1 MRFVLPFLGKTKK
14 GYLDEGIRDYAD
26 RLSHFAQV
34 EIPVLK
40 EKAARKIPDDKI
52 KLLEAEQ
59 LLGKIDQC
67 KQGIIIALDPYG
79 KMVDSEELATL
90 LGRWQDRGVDTAAF
104 LIGGHLGLHQ
114 SVLTRADHVL
124 SLSKLTFTHEMT
136 RMLLLE
142 QLYRACTIQAGHKY
156 HK

>member
-1 MRFVLPFLGKTKK
+1 MRFMLPFLGKTKK

-34 EIPVLK
+34 ETPVLK
-40 EKAARKIPDDKI
+40 EKAAGKTPDDKI

-67 KQGIIIALDPYG
+67 KQGIVIALDPYG
-79 KMVDSEELATL
+79 KMVDSEGLATL

-124 SLSKLTFTHEMT
+124 SLSKMTFTHEMT

>member
-14 GYLDEGIRDYAD
+14 GYLEEGIRDYAD
-26 RLSHFAQV
+26 RLSHFARID
-34 EIPVLK
+34 IPVFK
-40 EKAARKIPDDKI
+40 DKTARKIPDDKI

-59 LLGKIDQC
+59 LLGKVDQF
-67 KQGIIIALDPYG
+67 KQGVIVALDPHG
-79 KMVDSEELATL
+79 KMVDSEGLAQL

>member
-1 MRFVLPFLGKTKK
+1 MKFVLPFLGKTKK

-34 EIPVLK
+34 DIPVLK
-40 EKAARKIPDDKI
+40 EKPAKKIPDDKI

-59 LLGKIDQC
+59 LLSKIDQY
-67 KQGIIIALDPYG
+67 KKGVIVALDPHG
-79 KMVDSEELATL
+79 KMVDSEELAAL
-90 LGRWQDRGVDTAAF
+90 LGRLQDRGIETAAF

-114 SVLTRADHVL
+114 SVLARSDQVI

-136 RMLLLE
+136 RMILLE
-142 QLYRACTIQAGHKY
+142 QLYRACTIQAGHRY

>member
-1 MRFVLPFLGKTKK
+1 MKFVLPFLGKTKK

-34 EIPVLK
+34 EMPVLK
-40 EKAARKIPDDKI
+40 EKTARKIPDDKI
-52 KLLEAEQ
+52 KRLEAEQ
-59 LLGKIDQC
+59 LLGKIDQL
-67 KQGIIIALDPYG
+67 KQGVIVALDPHG
-79 KMVDSEELATL
+79 KMVDSEQLAAL
-90 LGRWQDRGVDTAAF
+90 LGRWQDGGIDTAAF
-104 LIGGHLGLHQ
+104 LIGGHLGLHH
-114 SVLTRADHVL
+114 SILSRADQVL